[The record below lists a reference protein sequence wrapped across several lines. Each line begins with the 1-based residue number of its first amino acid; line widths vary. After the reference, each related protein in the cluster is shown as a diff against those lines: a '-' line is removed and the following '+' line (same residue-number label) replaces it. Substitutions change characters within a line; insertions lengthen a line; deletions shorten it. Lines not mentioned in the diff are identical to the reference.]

1 MTEPLPSDESGQKHA
16 FFHEQAEYWKAFLAD
31 LFVGTVKRMTI
42 SPIVFGVTFTAI
54 AYLLYRLSIK
64 PQHIFFLVK
73 WLETFLLFLIYVPI
87 GIVTGLT
94 YGANTTLMKKSE
106 EVERGV
112 HLIVTPVMAAI
123 ITRLPGGQAS
133 ISVQEFTD
141 VLDEQIARFT
151 QGGQLRWRFWSLL
164 GLFSR
169 FFVRMTLKILRYLLL
184 HDFLEFLEDREKTD
198 INAQTVELYQREKL
212 ISSLV
217 GILIGKV
224 EFVQKVIYG
233 ILIVFLAV
241 PVLIMLLF

>member
-1 MTEPLPSDESGQKHA
+1 MAEPLPSDEAGQKHG

-31 LFVGTVKRMTI
+31 LFVGTIKRMSI
-42 SPIVFGVTFTAI
+42 SPLVFGVAFTAI

-73 WLETFLLFLIYVPI
+73 WLETFLLFLIYVLI

-94 YGANTTLMKKSE
+94 HGANSTLMKKSE

-123 ITRLPGGQAS
+123 IKRLPGGQAS
-133 ISVQEFTD
+133 ISVQEFND
-141 VLDEQIARFT
+141 VLDEQIAQFT
-151 QGGQLRWRFWSLL
+151 RSGPLRWRFWSLM

-184 HDFLEFLEDREKTD
+184 HDFLEYLEDREKTD

-212 ISSLV
+212 IGSLV

-241 PVLIMLLF
+241 PVILILIL

>member
-1 MTEPLPSDESGQKHA
+1 
-16 FFHEQAEYWKAFLAD
+16 
-31 LFVGTVKRMTI
+31 MTI
-42 SPIVFGVTFTAI
+42 SPLVFGVAFTAI

-64 PQHIFFLVK
+64 PQQMFFLVK

-94 YGANTTLMKKSE
+94 YGANSTLMKKSE

-123 ITRLPGGQAS
+123 IKRLPGGQAS
-133 ISVQEFTD
+133 ISVQEFND

-151 QGGQLRWRFWSLL
+151 QSGQLRWRFWSLL

-212 ISSLV
+212 IGSLV

-241 PVLIMLLF
+241 PVLLMLIL